1 MSWILIGAALA
12 QDADAPGDTPDVA
25 TSEPTEA
32 TQATEAISTVEPE
45 RQRFTSTGELR
56 VLGSQVPDFAV
67 NTDGTTVGQ
76 GMVLESRARLG
87 FGLTFGRG
95 AGFVLEA
102 DVLDAQLAGSPW
114 QLGGMDTRRRDLV
127 GVDALKDVSTYVPR
141 QAMVYGPLGPVM
153 MSAGLQTSHWGLGL
167 LANDGTHDPLFGR
180 NDGGDVVLR
189 VRAATRPMG
198 PESPLVLVA
207 AADRVYADEIGRW
220 QDDQAA
226 YQGVLAVAWR
236 GDTELGLYGV
246 YRHQRESNRLLRTNV
261 FVIDGTG
268 RIPLVARDNLGLAF
282 AFEGVAQLGHTSRA
296 SSYNST
302 DGLKIR
308 QGAAVGQLEL
318 RSPRV
323 QGWLRGGWASGDGN
337 PYDDRTSNFSAD
349 ANFGVGMVL
358 YDEVLGSLD
367 AAAYQQLND
376 ASNIG
381 QPPDGADTI
390 VAEGAWRA
398 STYVN
403 PVVQVDVTDWL
414 HPRVGV
420 LAAWA
425 TAPVGQAF
433 TSGRAGGNPTSHL
446 GEPWSG
452 SYFLGTEFDWAL
464 EASGEFKGTQPAL
477 TLQGGYLLPG
487 AGLGMDE
494 SVIMLHTVTGTL
506 RW

>member
-12 QDADAPGDTPDVA
+12 QDADAPGDTPDQVQE
-25 TSEPTEA
+25 TSETTPA
-32 TQATEAISTVEPE
+32 TPAVEPAPK
-45 RQRFTSTGELR
+45 RFTSTGHVRL
-56 VLGSQVPDFAV
+56 LGSHVPDFAV
-67 NTDGTTVGQ
+67 NADGGTVGQ

-87 FGLTFGRG
+87 FGLSFGRG
-95 AGFVLEA
+95 AGFLLEG
-102 DVLDAQLAGSPW
+102 DVLDAQLVGSPW

-153 MSAGLQTSHWGLGL
+153 VSAGLQTSQWGLGL
-167 LANDGTHDPLFGR
+167 LSNDGTQDPLFGR
-180 NDGGDVVLR
+180 SDGGDVVLR
-189 VRAATRPMG
+189 VKAVTQPLGANT
-198 PESPLVLVA
+198 PLVLVVA
-207 AADRVYADEIGRW
+207 GDRVYADEIGRW

-226 YQGVLAVAWR
+226 YQGVVAVAWR
-236 GDTELGLYGV
+236 GDVELGLYGV
-246 YRHQRESNRLLRTNV
+246 YRHQRESNRLLRTNAY
-261 FVIDGTG
+261 VIDGTG
-268 RIPLVARDNLGLAF
+268 RIPLVTGESMGLAL
-282 AFEGVAQLGHTSRA
+282 AFEGVAQLGSTSRA
-296 SSYNST
+296 SSYNAT
-302 DGLKIR
+302 HGLKIR

-318 RSPRV
+318 TSPRV
-323 QGWLRGGWASGDGN
+323 QGWLRGGWASGDGD

-349 ANFGVGMVL
+349 PNFGVGMVL

-367 AAAYQQLND
+367 AAAYQQLAD
-376 ASNIG
+376 PSNIG
-381 QPPDGADTI
+381 QPPDGAD
-390 VAEGAWRA
+390 VLVSEGAWRA

-403 PVVQVDVTDWL
+403 PVVQVDVTEWL

-425 TAPVGQAF
+425 TAPVSQAF
-433 TSGRAGGNPTSHL
+433 TSGRAGGTPTSHL

-464 EASGEFKGTQPAL
+464 EASTEFKGMQPSL

-494 SVIMLHTVTGTL
+494 SVVMLHTVTGAV